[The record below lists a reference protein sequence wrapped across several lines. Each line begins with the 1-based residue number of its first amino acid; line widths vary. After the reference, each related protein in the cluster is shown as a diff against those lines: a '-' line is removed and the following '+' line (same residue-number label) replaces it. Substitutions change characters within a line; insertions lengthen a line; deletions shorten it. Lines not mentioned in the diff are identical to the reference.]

1 MTRLGSS
8 ILIRA
13 PIEKVF
19 ARVAQ
24 HDRCADWLEFVS
36 SASYTSEQRV
46 GTGTSAYH
54 TGQIMGRKMGWEGI
68 VVEWVESERVVWQ
81 ASSGEPEKM
90 RMKAL
95 NWVKRE
101 DGGTRYGLEVEY
113 VLPYP
118 LLGKLM
124 DILMV
129 KRVVA
134 RSIQKSLERLRTVV
148 EEESSRLQ
156 DSIEDR
162 QRASTGSLI
171 RPLSHRY
178 PEYVSSRE

>member
-1 MTRLGSS
+1 
-8 ILIRA
+8 
-13 PIEKVF
+13 
-19 ARVAQ
+19 
-24 HDRCADWLEFVS
+24 
-36 SASYTSEQRV
+36 
-46 GTGTSAYH
+46 
-54 TGQIMGRKMGWEGI
+54 
-68 VVEWVESERVVWQ
+68 
-81 ASSGEPEKM
+81 M

-101 DGGTRYGLEVEY
+101 DGGTRYGSEVEY

-129 KRVVA
+129 KRAVA

-171 RPLSHRY
+171 RPFLTVALSTY
-178 PEYVSSRE
+178 PVGNNESPD

>member
-1 MTRLGSS
+1 
-8 ILIRA
+8 
-13 PIEKVF
+13 
-19 ARVAQ
+19 
-24 HDRCADWLEFVS
+24 
-36 SASYTSEQRV
+36 
-46 GTGTSAYH
+46 
-54 TGQIMGRKMGWEGI
+54 MGWEGI

-129 KRVVA
+129 KRAVA

-156 DSIEDR
+156 DSI
-162 QRASTGSLI
+162 
-171 RPLSHRY
+171 
-178 PEYVSSRE
+178 